1 MALLLL
7 LPGPVLAQAVHGTIV
22 DPATGERVN
31 LVEVGVLDR
40 SGQSLYSTLSDANGE
55 FELPVPPGGGLR
67 LSFKAL
73 GYQPVT
79 SKVLT
84 VRRGEMLELEVQLVA
99 AAVPL
104 EPITVLAKRHA
115 DQRLMEFYQRAS
127 QNRRTGVGRI
137 WSRADLVRTPRTRIS
152 GLLQTVISRSSCTQ
166 RAVYVDGVSLSMIP
180 PTRLLLRPMPDRV
193 QEVAGVSTPDE
204 PATPPEGMDVV
215 DWLVSQEAV
224 EGIEVYRDAEIPAEY
239 NPDGRLCQVTLIWRR
254 AYSGSPG
261 PSDFRMARI
270 ALVLVGVGA
279 ALGWLVSQIH

>member
-127 QNRRTGVGRI
+127 QNRRTGVGSI